1 MKTLLITEKPSVA
14 REFAR
19 ILSVSQSPNNG
30 YFENQ
35 DYVIT
40 WCVGHLITMTLPDGY
55 DPSLKKWSLATLP
68 FLPKQYRYEVIPNV
82 SKQYEVVR
90 TLLNRTD
97 ISEILWAGDPAREGQ
112 YIEELVRMM
121 AGVASQAVEKRVWI
135 DSVTDNELR
144 KGIQTAKPMSEY
156 ANLGASGYMR
166 AIEDY
171 AMGMNFSRVL
181 SVQFGRMLNEVAETQ
196 KWIPVAVGRVMTCVL
211 GMIVQREREIR
222 NFVETLFYRIIAHLS
237 GDETTFDAEWKPAE
251 NPAFYAPSQLYK
263 DSGFLKREDAE
274 ALITRLAQA
283 KTAEV
288 KSIERKSEKKNP
300 PMLFNLAELQAACA
314 KKFKISPDE
323 TLNIAQELYEKKLT
337 TYPRTDARV
346 LSTAIAK
353 VIGNNIAGLKSV
365 AQVASFAAHILD
377 NALHAKIAKT
387 KYVDDSKI
395 SDHYAIIPTGEG
407 ITQLGTLSPTAM
419 GVYLLI
425 CQRFLSI
432 FYPAA
437 VFSKVS
443 LLLDIAQETF
453 ATTLKTLKEMGYLVV
468 TGESG
473 DEEGEKEEED
483 KMEKKEVP
491 NDKVKLAKLMAKL
504 KKGDILDVLGYDIR
518 EGKTSPP
525 KRYNS
530 GTMILAMENAG
541 QLIEDAELRE
551 QIKGS
556 GIGTS
561 ATRAEILKKLQTL
574 EYIRLNAKTQI
585 LSPMKIGEMVYEIVY
600 YSIPSLLNPKL
611 TASWEK
617 GLTQVAEGT
626 TSKEE
631 YLSKLNT
638 FVSQKTE
645 MVKGCSGAT
654 FYLVREQI
662 RSVRSLY
669 ETKK

>member
-1 MKTLLITEKPSVA
+1 MKTLVITEKPSVA
-14 REFAR
+14 REYAR
-19 ILSVSQSPNNG
+19 ILSVNQTQNSG
-30 YFENQ
+30 YFESGN
-35 DYVIT
+35 YVIT
-40 WCVGHLITMTLPDGY
+40 WCVGHLVTMTLPDGY
-55 DPSLKKWSLATLP
+55 DPSLKRWSLETLP
-68 FLPKQYRYEVIPNV
+68 FLPQQYRYEIIQNV
-82 SKQYEVVR
+82 SRQFDIVKA
-90 TLLNRTD
+90 LLNRND
-97 ISEILWAGDPAREGQ
+97 ITEILWAGDPAREGQ

-121 AGVASQAVEKRVWI
+121 SGVNPNAVEKRVWI
-135 DSVTDNELR
+135 DSVTDDELR
-144 KGIQTAKPMSEY
+144 KGIREAKPMTEY

-181 SVQFGRMLNEVAETQ
+181 SVQFGRMLNEIAMPQ
-196 KWIPVAVGRVMTCVL
+196 KWKPIAVGRVMTCVL

-222 NFVETLFYRIIAHLS
+222 NFVETVFYRIISHVS
-237 GDETTFDAEWKPAE
+237 GDDTPFDAEWKPAE
-251 NPAFYAPSQLYK
+251 NSAYFSQNKLYK

-274 ALITRLAQA
+274 AFINRLSEA
-283 KTAEV
+283 KEAV
-288 KSIERKSEKKNP
+288 VQNIERKSEKKNP

-323 TLNIAQELYEKKLT
+323 TLAIAQELYEKKMT

-353 VIGNNIAGLKSV
+353 VIGNNISGLRGV
-365 AQVASFAAHILD
+365 PAVASFATHILD
-377 NALHAKIAKT
+377 NGLHLKIAKT

-407 ITQLGTLSPTAM
+407 LNQLASLSQTSF

-437 VFSKVS
+437 QYSKVS
-443 LLLDIAQETF
+443 LDLNIADEHFYTS
-453 ATTLKTLKEMGYLVV
+453 LKTLKDPGYLVI
-468 TGESG
+468 TGESA
-473 DEEGEKEEED
+473 DDDADKDDAED
-483 KMEKKEVP
+483 AEKKTSMT
-491 NDKVKLAKLMAKL
+491 DKLKLAQLMAKL

-574 EYIRLNAKTQI
+574 EYINLNAKTQI

-600 YSIPSLLNPKL
+600 RSIPSLLNPKL

-626 TSKEE
+626 TSKDE
-631 YLSKLNT
+631 YLAKLNA
-638 FVSQKTE
+638 FVEQKTDI
-645 MVKGCSGAT
+645 VKHCDSGT
-654 FYLVREQI
+654 FYAVREQM
-662 RSVRSLY
+662 RYVDSLY
-669 ETKK
+669 RK

>member
-1 MKTLLITEKPSVA
+1 
-14 REFAR
+14 
-19 ILSVSQSPNNG
+19 
-30 YFENQ
+30 
-35 DYVIT
+35 
-40 WCVGHLITMTLPDGY
+40 
-55 DPSLKKWSLATLP
+55 
-68 FLPKQYRYEVIPNV
+68 
-82 SKQYEVVR
+82 
-90 TLLNRTD
+90 
-97 ISEILWAGDPAREGQ
+97 
-112 YIEELVRMM
+112 
-121 AGVASQAVEKRVWI
+121 
-135 DSVTDNELR
+135 
-144 KGIQTAKPMSEY
+144 
-156 ANLGASGYMR
+156 
-166 AIEDY
+166 
-171 AMGMNFSRVL
+171 
-181 SVQFGRMLNEVAETQ
+181 
-196 KWIPVAVGRVMTCVL
+196 
-211 GMIVQREREIR
+211 
-222 NFVETLFYRIIAHLS
+222 
-237 GDETTFDAEWKPAE
+237 
-251 NPAFYAPSQLYK
+251 
-263 DSGFLKREDAE
+263 
-274 ALITRLAQA
+274 
-283 KTAEV
+283 
-288 KSIERKSEKKNP
+288 
-300 PMLFNLAELQAACA
+300 
-314 KKFKISPDE
+314 
-323 TLNIAQELYEKKLT
+323 
-337 TYPRTDARV
+337 
-346 LSTAIAK
+346 
-353 VIGNNIAGLKSV
+353 
-365 AQVASFAAHILD
+365 
-377 NALHAKIAKT
+377 
-387 KYVDDSKI
+387 
-395 SDHYAIIPTGEG
+395 
-407 ITQLGTLSPTAM
+407 
-419 GVYLLI
+419 
-425 CQRFLSI
+425 
-432 FYPAA
+432 
-437 VFSKVS
+437 
-443 LLLDIAQETF
+443 
-453 ATTLKTLKEMGYLVV
+453 MGYLVV

-483 KMEKKEVP
+483 KMEKKEGT

-662 RSVRSLY
+662 RTVRSLY